1 MNVYSNMTNLSEATM
16 SGGRRVLILPILVIL
31 LSGCVAPTT
40 KQQSVDP
47 ELAAR
52 EAEKQR
58 ELVIV
63 SYQNS
68 LARIHNVAFVILRA
82 GVELCGE
89 RVRPAFGFSMLSAED
104 FVGDYYE
111 TYRRL
116 NNNSNLAHVIG
127 IADGSPAALSG
138 LVPGDA
144 VLAVD
149 GMPIP
154 AEAGAVADVVASLRE
169 FKIGQAATLTVRS
182 RDATER
188 DVTVP
193 SEAVCD
199 YDLRLKMDDLVN
211 AYADGDNVVLHSGM
225 LRFAASD
232 AELAAVV
239 GHEIAHNAMGHIEA
253 KSANA
258 MAGAGVGL
266 IFDVLA
272 VVAGINTGGDF
283 MRAGANIGAGAYSQE
298 FEAEADYVGV
308 YLMARAGL
316 PVAEVPNFW
325 RRMAVAHP
333 GSIAENHGST
343 HPPTPERFLALEN
356 AVQEIAGKITIGAP
370 LMPDMAIEPPPR
382 STAAGASGTAF
393 KPGSAAPE

>member
-1 MNVYSNMTNLSEATM
+1 M
-16 SGGRRVLILPILVIL
+16 SGGRRVLILPILAIL

-149 GMPIP
+149 GTPIP
-154 AEAGAVADVVASLRE
+154 AEAGAVADVVASLR
-169 FKIGQAATLTVRS
+169 
-182 RDATER
+182 
-188 DVTVP
+188 
-193 SEAVCD
+193 
-199 YDLRLKMDDLVN
+199 
-211 AYADGDNVVLHSGM
+211 
-225 LRFAASD
+225 
-232 AELAAVV
+232 
-239 GHEIAHNAMGHIEA
+239 
-253 KSANA
+253 
-258 MAGAGVGL
+258 
-266 IFDVLA
+266 
-272 VVAGINTGGDF
+272 
-283 MRAGANIGAGAYSQE
+283 
-298 FEAEADYVGV
+298 
-308 YLMARAGL
+308 
-316 PVAEVPNFW
+316 
-325 RRMAVAHP
+325 
-333 GSIAENHGST
+333 
-343 HPPTPERFLALEN
+343 
-356 AVQEIAGKITIGAP
+356 
-370 LMPDMAIEPPPR
+370 
-382 STAAGASGTAF
+382 
-393 KPGSAAPE
+393 